1 MRRPFESD
9 HMTSTFTVDRKDLR
23 RGHWVEAVAAALE
36 EGQLRMRIDRFALT
50 SNNVTYGAFGEA
62 MNYWNFFPTGDAAT
76 GCIPVWGFATVA
88 ESRADGVVE
97 GERFYGY
104 WPMADEVVLGPV
116 AVSGRG
122 FADAAPHRS
131 ELHAVYNQ
139 YVRCSA
145 DPLYRADGEEL
156 LALLRPLFMTSFLI
170 DDFLADNGFF
180 GARQVLVSSASSKTA
195 YGLGHC
201 LARRRGEAGAATTV
215 GLTSPANVAFT
226 RRLGC
231 YDSVVTY
238 DDVAALPAD
247 VTSVYVD
254 MSGNAA
260 LRSTIHMHWQDRL
273 AYSCSVGGTHWQELG
288 GGRGLPGPRPTLFF
302 APAQA
307 KKRAD
312 EWGPAVLQARLA
324 EAWHAFVG
332 VVGNRE
338 PPWLRVVAGR
348 GRQAVASTYLDLL
361 DGKVPPDEGR
371 ILCI

>member
-1 MRRPFESD
+1 
-9 HMTSTFTVDRKDLR
+9 MTSTFTVDRKDLR
-23 RGHWVEAVAAALE
+23 CGHWIEAAAAALK
-36 EGQLRMRIDRFALT
+36 EGHLRMRIDRFALT
-50 SNNVTYGAFGEA
+50 SNNVTYGAFGET
-62 MNYWNFFPTGDAAT
+62 MNYWNFFPTGDPAT

-122 FADAAPHRS
+122 FTDAAPHRS

-139 YVRCSA
+139 YVRCTA
-145 DPLYRADGEEL
+145 DPLYRADGEDL

-170 DDFLADNGFF
+170 DDFLANNGFF

-201 LARRRGEAGAATTV
+201 LARRRGEAGAAASV

-231 YDSVVTY
+231 YDSVVAY
-238 DDVAALPAD
+238 DEVTALPAG

-254 MSGNAA
+254 MSGSAA
-260 LRSTIHMHWQDRL
+260 LRATVHTHWQDRL

-288 GGRGLPGPRPTLFF
+288 GGKGLPGPRPILFF

-324 EAWHAFVG
+324 EAWHDFVA

-338 PPWLRVVAGR
+338 APWLRVVAGR

-361 DGKVPPDEGR
+361 DGKVPADEGR